1 MGGHNPT
8 ANPNSKL
15 PLCQIRPTQDEELA
29 WAPPFVMSMITEI
42 VVAPLAVF
50 GGCVAFTAVTD
61 AFDIEELRRKK
72 QAAVTLDMS
81 MSAAA
86 ATKAGLGELTGVF
99 EGIEKDESGKVSSS
113 DFGRALVG
121 AKSAKL
127 QKYFGDAPADEVAKA
142 FERLNADGSK
152 QLNSEEFE
160 RGLKGFTQTYGPAL
174 RISDTLQTNQGNAEL
189 QQLFKSLDTDADG
202 RVSSKEWGSA
212 VVKNVEILRKLFGGV
227 SLPKIVNPNA
237 VADEKR
243 AKAAAEAAK
252 KAVEEEQPK
261 VQAAEEE
268 HKLAI
273 RKHKDRVNELEE
285 VTSAFSK
292 AEEDLAS
299 AKTDYDATPK
309 KKKQEKQEKES
320 QLTQQ
325 KLMLKDCQSN
335 KDRLNKLVK
344 EADSDVANKKK
355 AVEAAQQALK
365 QKQKDAESASKAEAE
380 AAKASE
386 SFQAAVQQ
394 VGKTFARLD
403 VDSSGD
409 LTWEEFE
416 GGAAMVGVA
425 ALELGESENIKAL
438 RDGFR

>member
-1 MGGHNPT
+1 M
-8 ANPNSKL
+8 
-15 PLCQIRPTQDEELA
+15 
-29 WAPPFVMSMITEI
+29 
-42 VVAPLAVF
+42 
-50 GGCVAFTAVTD
+50 
-61 AFDIEELRRKK
+61 
-72 QAAVTLDMS
+72 
-81 MSAAA
+81 
-86 ATKAGLGELTGVF
+86 
-99 EGIEKDESGKVSSS
+99 
-113 DFGRALVG
+113 
-121 AKSAKL
+121 
-127 QKYFGDAPADEVAKA
+127 
-142 FERLNADGSK
+142 
-152 QLNSEEFE
+152 
-160 RGLKGFTQTYGPAL
+160 
-174 RISDTLQTNQGNAEL
+174 

-237 VADEKR
+237 VADENEPKPPPR
-243 AKAAAEAAK
+243 LPKGRG
-252 KAVEEEQPK
+252 EEQPK

-299 AKTDYDATPK
+299 AKTDYDATPEK
-309 KKKQEKQEKES
+309 KAGEAGEGEPTDS
-320 QLTQQ
+320 TGAHVEGY
-325 KLMLKDCQSN
+325 QSN

-355 AVEAAQQALK
+355 AVEAAQQLK
-365 QKQKDAESASKAEAE
+365 QKQKDAESASKAGRGGQGRRVIPGCG
-380 AAKASE
+380 AASW
-386 SFQAAVQQ
+386 QDI
-394 VGKTFARLD
+394 ARLD

-425 ALELGESENIKAL
+425 ALELGESENIRRSVMGSVK
-438 RDGFR
+438 RFRRRVLVIVVSWGAR